1 MFVCKNVTGR
11 RWHSGWRLH
20 SRSHAPREPHH
31 YTHAAD
37 FAWYGVMYRHKT
49 WRCFWCYIYSAC
61 WHNETDN
68 RNKVS
73 CYKHVDGWEH
83 QGTMSIVHFFEE
95 IGILIPKHF
104 PISSWTK
111 WEILIPY
118 RNEKNDLHWSNSSHL
133 SGCTKA
139 LCPLHLVM
147 KVSSPA
153 IDLIPRPALLLY
165 DKAN

>member
-1 MFVCKNVTGR
+1 MTYACVISVILSYQIYLARANFVVKRNRYKYSITVQLVVFVCKNVTGR
-11 RWHSGWRLH
+11 RWHSGWRLY

-49 WRCFWCYIYSAC
+49 WRCFWCYIFSAC

-83 QGTMSIVHFFEE
+83 QGTMSTFLKKLWF
-95 IGILIPKHF
+95 
-104 PISSWTK
+104 W
-111 WEILIPY
+111 Y
-118 RNEKNDLHWSNSSHL
+118 RSIFL
-133 SGCTKA
+133 SLPGQNGKF
-139 LCPLHLVM
+139 
-147 KVSSPA
+147 
-153 IDLIPRPALLLY
+153 
-165 DKAN
+165 